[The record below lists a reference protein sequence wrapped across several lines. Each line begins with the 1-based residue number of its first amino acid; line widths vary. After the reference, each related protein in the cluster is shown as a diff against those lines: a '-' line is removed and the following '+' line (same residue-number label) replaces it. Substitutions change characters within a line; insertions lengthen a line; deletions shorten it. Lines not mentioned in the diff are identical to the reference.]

1 MNTVVVHNF
10 SLPEPDQMLGTG
22 INATNSDTKVKV
34 AELDTRAR
42 APSLTNVRSGPQ
54 SPESHEASAR
64 STGVD
69 NK

>member
-1 MNTVVVHNF
+1 
-10 SLPEPDQMLGTG
+10 MLGTG
-22 INATNSDTKVKV
+22 INATNMFKVKV

-42 APSLTNVRSGPQ
+42 ASFLTNVRSGPQ

-69 NK
+69 NI

>member
-1 MNTVVVHNF
+1 MNTVFVHNF

-22 INATNSDTKVKV
+22 INATNTFKVKV

-42 APSLTNVRSGPQ
+42 ASFLTNVRSGPQ
-54 SPESHEASAR
+54 SPESQEASAS

-69 NK
+69 NI